1 MKQHLHHLLLAVA
14 LLLAPA
20 LRAQLPKIPATSQ
33 SEQAHPAKSQKTPWI
48 DFLSQKNS
56 ADRRELSEV
65 ANSAN
70 LVKNTPAKAWKT
82 VPWDTVQANNW
93 MAAVPDRTKI
103 SALSIPGTHDSGA
116 RFENWPGSAKCQ
128 SMTIED
134 QLYNGVRYL
143 DIRLRPIDD
152 KFLVVHH
159 GPVYQNM
166 NFGDVLGHVIGFLK
180 ANPSE
185 TVLMCVKPEHD
196 AENCKD
202 TFAKIFHRYI
212 SNNKNAD
219 GRYYWNDFWN
229 VNIGNT
235 IVMQRGT
242 NIPTLGEGIRGKI
255 VLIRRFSEDPEGYPV
270 GGIDATDWPDDKH
283 GCVQAGPHVFIQD
296 EYSMDFFNGRPKKLE
311 GIKNTMD
318 TAYHYRNSGDLYLN
332 YSSGKDDSQY
342 ATGLGIPFVAAYMN
356 PALDG
361 KDGLLNTKAA
371 PYGVIAMDFVNKS
384 LADYAWRSNARAKA
398 AQTP

>member
-1 MKQHLHHLLLAVA
+1 MKKQILGLLLAGS
-14 LLLAPA
+14 LLMTIEIG
-20 LRAQLPKIPATSQ
+20 AQTPTKDGNGGITLVDTKSV
-33 SEQAHPAKSQKTPWI
+33 SGDVGNYAK
-48 DFLSQKNS
+48 
-56 ADRRELSEV
+56 
-65 ANSAN
+65 
-70 LVKNTPAKAWKT
+70 PAKAWKT
-82 VPWDTVQANNW
+82 VPWSTVEANNW
-93 MAAVPDRTKI
+93 MAAVPDSTKI

-116 RFENWPGSAKCQ
+116 RFENWPGSARCQ

-134 QLYNGVRYL
+134 QLYSGVRYL

-152 KFLVVHH
+152 KLLVVHH

-166 NFGDVLGHVIGFLK
+166 NFGDVLGQVIGFLK

-202 TFAKIFHRYI
+202 PFAKIFHRYI
-212 SNNKNAD
+212 SNNKNASGD
-219 GRYYWNDFWN
+219 YYRNNFWN
-229 VNIGNT
+229 VKIGDT
-235 IVMQRGT
+235 ILMQRGT
-242 NIPTLGEGIRGKI
+242 NIPSLGEGIRGKI
-255 VLIRRFSEDPEGYPV
+255 VLIRRFSEDPNDPV

-283 GCVQAGPHVFIQD
+283 GCVQAGPHVFTQD

-318 TAYHYRNSGDLYLN
+318 TAYHYRSSGDLYLN
-332 YSSGKDDSQY
+332 YSSGKDDSMY
-342 ATGLGIPFVAAYMN
+342 ASGVGIPFVAAYMN

-384 LADYAWRSNARAKA
+384 LANYAWKSNARVETPAK
-398 AQTP
+398 